1 MATRSV
7 PKMYT
12 KAPLSRRQVRQV
24 RTDAEA
30 PSVAWRQTA
39 EGIGRAIKSQA
50 QAAPD
55 LDTVRSR
62 MPAVD
67 APKLGDILTA
77 EQNSFGVLRFLL
89 AAAVLVSHAFYLYFG
104 RVSSEPLYSVTGY
117 TLGQHAVQVF
127 FFLSGVLVAQSL
139 AQSASLR
146 DYLTARVLRIFPAL
160 IVCVLVTAYGLGP
173 WLSTLGREAYLGDPG
188 VISYVLKTMSL
199 STGSATLPGLYEA
212 NTVPGAVNTS
222 LWTLK
227 YEVICYALL
236 AGIGAVAFL
245 SGRTVAVVGATAL
258 AWFALMLTWR
268 PELVPGATIVTV
280 LGYFSLF
287 FGAGAVAYLLRDQIR
302 LHGAIVIALGAFAA
316 YALKT
321 TFAEI
326 AMALFLGYG
335 ALWLGTFRFG
345 GWRAFANT
353 SDYSYGVYIYSM
365 PVTQTLLV
373 LQPDINLASLIL
385 AAFALTIV
393 AAFLSWELIERPA
406 LALRHKFKR
415 VTPEGRA
422 QSELQAAPSAVQ
434 AEAGI
439 PGRLPRARKDIQTST
454 GTALPAETDTPTEPT
469 QPAVSGDR
477 LRLAVRKPVTAA
489 RLSDTEREALLNRL
503 KARGLAAAAAR

>member
-12 KAPLSRRQVRQV
+12 KAPLSRRPVRQV
-24 RTDAEA
+24 STDAKA
-30 PSVAWRQTA
+30 PSIDWRQKA
-39 EGIGRAIKSQA
+39 ENLGRTLKSHTQG
-50 QAAPD
+50 APD
-55 LDTVRSR
+55 LESVRR
-62 MPAVD
+62 RFPTVD
-67 APKLGDILTA
+67 APKLADILTA
-77 EQNSFGVLRFLL
+77 DQNSFGVIRFLL

-104 RVSSEPLYSVTGY
+104 RVSSEPLYGVTGY

-139 AQSASLR
+139 AQSSSLR
-146 DYLTARVLRIFPAL
+146 DYLTARLLRIFPAL

-173 WLSTLGREAYLGDPG
+173 WLSTLDREAYLGDPG
-188 VISYVLKTMSL
+188 VITYVLKTVSL

-227 YEVICYALL
+227 YEVLCYALL
-236 AGIGAVAFL
+236 AGIGAVAL
-245 SGRTVAVVGATAL
+245 MSGRVAAVVGLVAAL
-258 AWFALMLTWR
+258 WFALMVTWR

-302 LHGAIVIALGAFAA
+302 LHGAIVLALGAFAA

-326 AMALFLGYG
+326 GMALFLGYG
-335 ALWLGTFRFG
+335 ALWLGTVRFG
-345 GWRAFANT
+345 RWRAFANT

-365 PVTQTLLV
+365 PVTQTLLL
-373 LQPDINLASLIL
+373 LQPDVNLGSLIL
-385 AAFALTIV
+385 ATFGLTLI

-406 LALRHKFKR
+406 LALRHKLKR
-415 VTPEGRA
+415 RTIVVRA
-422 QSELQAAPSAVQ
+422 ESKPQSDTSSFHT
-434 AEAGI
+434 EAGQ
-439 PGRLPRARKDIQTST
+439 PGRLPRARKDIEAPTETVAT
-454 GTALPAETDTPTEPT
+454 GEADTPTEPA

-477 LRLAVRKPVTAA
+477 LRLAVRKSVTPA
-489 RLSDTEREALLNRL
+489 RLTDAERAELLARL
-503 KARGLAAAAAR
+503 KTRGIAAAATT